1 MRLPF
6 SFKKKVSGKVASRR
20 LKQLLMADRIHCPA
34 DLTDSIYSD
43 MIAVLSKYIEI
54 DTQNIDVKIT
64 QKENGNRSMVPLL
77 AVYAPFKEIN
87 RHSVAKHS

>member
-6 SFKKKVSGKVASRR
+6 SFKKKISGKVASRR
-20 LKQLLMADRIHCPA
+20 LKQLLMADRIHCPT

-43 MIAVLSKYIEI
+43 MVAVLSKYIEI
-54 DTQNIDVKIT
+54 DTQNIDIKIT

-87 RHSVAKHS
+87 RRSVAKHP